1 MLGLG
6 KQKTLQATQSRLWRV
21 AKYATVTAA
30 GGLSFRELEALSS
43 SCKTWFLALA
53 RTGITLHVALLLE
66 RYAQICVELF
76 KCTRD
81 AEANRASLTV
91 EATTLCFDS
100 DVNLVGH
107 LNCLQW

>member
-21 AKYATVTAA
+21 AECATIAAA

>member
-21 AKYATVTAA
+21 AKYATFTAA

>member
-21 AKYATVTAA
+21 AKYATVAAA
-30 GGLSFRELEALSS
+30 GGFSFRELEALSS
-43 SCKTWFLALA
+43 ACETWFLALA
-53 RTGITLHVALLLE
+53 RTRITLHVAILFE
-66 RYAQICVELF
+66 RHAEICVELF
-76 KCTRD
+76 KCTGN

-91 EATTLCFDS
+91 EATTLCFYC

-107 LNCLQW
+107 LNSLQW